1 MMQRYRHLPA
11 VALGGAVGASVRWWV
26 RQAVTFDSFP
36 WHTLLVNVIGC
47 ALLAFVISREL
58 PLGVNR
64 LLAVGFCGGL
74 TTFSTF
80 AVEVVELLDDGR
92 PAMALTYVALSLA
105 LGLVA
110 FVGVRS
116 QFLEKSIV
124 EESDE

>member
-1 MMQRYRHLPA
+1 MMQRFGHLPA
-11 VALGGAVGASVRWWV
+11 IALGGAVGAGVRWWV
-26 RQAVTFDSFP
+26 REVVTFDSFP

-47 ALLAFVISREL
+47 ALVAFVTTRQL
-58 PLGVNR
+58 PLGVNQ
-64 LLAVGFCGGL
+64 LLAAGFCGGL

-92 PAMALTYVALSLA
+92 AGVAFTYLAMSLL

-116 QFLEKSIV
+116 QFLEKSIA
-124 EESDE
+124 EEGDE

>member
-1 MMQRYRHLPA
+1 MMQRFGHLPA
-11 VALGGAVGASVRWWV
+11 IALGGAVGAGVRWWV
-26 RQAVTFDSFP
+26 REVVTFDSFP

-47 ALLAFVISREL
+47 ALVAFVTTRQL
-58 PLGVNR
+58 PLGVNQ
-64 LLAVGFCGGL
+64 LLAAGFCGGL

-92 PAMALTYVALSLA
+92 AGVAFTYLAMSLL

-124 EESDE
+124 EEGDE